1 MANVIKHKRGSGSDP
16 SASDL
21 ILGELAIRTD
31 TGKLFTKMDSG
42 AIAEIAG
49 GGSDIAINTLSSSSA
64 TGGGSATFN
73 GSAYRFTLSAPPN
86 VSAAQ
91 LLVSINGV
99 IQKPVAGTG
108 QPSEGFSV
116 DGTDIIL
123 GDAPATGSDFFIL
136 TFKSLGVSEPADNSV
151 TSAKIVDGAIVN
163 ADINASAAI
172 AGTKISPDFGSQ
184 NITTTGIVK
193 IADGSVSAPAIAFTD
208 DLDTGIFSVAQNTI
222 NFTTSGVER
231 LEIGTS
237 LTVFNDDGAD
247 VDFRIEGSG
256 EDNLFKVDAGND
268 RIGIGTSSPQK
279 LLDVRGEF
287 AISNSNASYWD
298 FDRDDSDGSLK
309 IKDTGT
315 ERMRI
320 DSSGRLLIGTTSS
333 RSSAGIQ
340 TKLQIEGTDEPTSSL
355 SLIRNTANTN
365 APRLIF
371 GKTRG
376 SSLGANVVV
385 QDNDVLGNIAFV
397 GNDGTDLASFAAN
410 IAAFVDGTPGSN
422 DMPGRLVFSTT
433 ADGAASVT
441 ERMRI
446 DSSGNVG
453 IGTTSPAQ
461 IFHVKNTGSHT
472 TWRIENDNADFLIQ
486 AGDAGADGLHFY
498 DMDNTAYRMTIANSG
513 NVGIGTTSPGRT
525 LDVNGIIRSDGTGS
539 ALAIGGNSSTP
550 SEGVAIHRPATHTMA
565 FVTDSS
571 ERMRIDSGGDVGI
584 NESSNINGRLHV
596 QHDALAEN
604 ILYATRYNQ
613 QSTNKPIFAVTEA
626 QMSGF
631 ADSGTVIGNHNR
643 SIFIGSVFQDT
654 GVVDTSD
661 TTGLCVRSSGR
672 VGIGTADPNVTLEI
686 KSTTPTIR
694 LSDSDASGT
703 PESEISG
710 GGGDLTFSADRDD
723 ENSSTV
729 IDFKTDGTQRMRI
742 TSSGIFVPAVHNRTT
757 SASVNMRVDSD
768 GEFRR
773 STSSKRYKKDITTA
787 TWGLAE
793 VLKLKPITYKNN
805 STEGEIDDKTYAG
818 FTAEDMHDLGLTEFV
833 DYNENNQPD
842 ALAYGNMVALM
853 AKAIQDLNAKVE
865 ALEAK

>member
-1 MANVIKHKRGSGSDP
+1 
-16 SASDL
+16 
-21 ILGELAIRTD
+21 
-31 TGKLFTKMDSG
+31 
-42 AIAEIAG
+42 
-49 GGSDIAINTLSSSSA
+49 
-64 TGGGSATFN
+64 
-73 GSAYRFTLSAPPN
+73 
-86 VSAAQ
+86 
-91 LLVSINGV
+91 
-99 IQKPVAGTG
+99 
-108 QPSEGFSV
+108 
-116 DGTDIIL
+116 
-123 GDAPATGSDFFIL
+123 
-136 TFKSLGVSEPADNSV
+136 
-151 TSAKIVDGAIVN
+151 
-163 ADINASAAI
+163 
-172 AGTKISPDFGSQ
+172 
-184 NITTTGIVK
+184 
-193 IADGSVSAPAIAFTD
+193 
-208 DLDTGIFSVAQNTI
+208 
-222 NFTTSGVER
+222 
-231 LEIGTS
+231 
-237 LTVFNDDGAD
+237 
-247 VDFRIEGSG
+247 
-256 EDNLFKVDAGND
+256 
-268 RIGIGTSSPQK
+268 
-279 LLDVRGEF
+279 
-287 AISNSNASYWD
+287 
-298 FDRDDSDGSLK
+298 
-309 IKDTGT
+309 
-315 ERMRI
+315 
-320 DSSGRLLIGTTSS
+320 
-333 RSSAGIQ
+333 
-340 TKLQIEGTDEPTSSL
+340 
-355 SLIRNTANTN
+355 
-365 APRLIF
+365 
-371 GKTRG
+371 
-376 SSLGANVVV
+376 
-385 QDNDVLGNIAFV
+385 
-397 GNDGTDLASFAAN
+397 
-410 IAAFVDGTPGSN
+410 
-422 DMPGRLVFSTT
+422 
-433 ADGAASVT
+433 
-441 ERMRI
+441 
-446 DSSGNVG
+446 
-453 IGTTSPAQ
+453 
-461 IFHVKNTGSHT
+461 
-472 TWRIENDNADFLIQ
+472 
-486 AGDAGADGLHFY
+486 
-498 DMDNTAYRMTIANSG
+498 
-513 NVGIGTTSPGRT
+513 
-525 LDVNGIIRSDGTGS
+525 
-539 ALAIGGNSSTP
+539 
-550 SEGVAIHRPATHTMA
+550 HTMA